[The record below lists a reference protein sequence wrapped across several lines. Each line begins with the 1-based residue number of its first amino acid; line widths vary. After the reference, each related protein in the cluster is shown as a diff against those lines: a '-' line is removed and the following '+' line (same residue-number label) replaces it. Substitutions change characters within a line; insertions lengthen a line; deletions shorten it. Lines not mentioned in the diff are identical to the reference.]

1 MGIVQILLSVLVLS
15 KLAHPESV
23 EIDEGEQYFGT
34 PLGAL
39 HFSSDGTSA
48 EIYAA
53 DEFTIIF
60 NHFYHNPREGCTA
73 MMVGPPRSEDRENV
87 IDGHGLLIAPAHP
100 PVAAAARHR
109 IRRQL
114 AGGPL
119 SSRLEQFRSW
129 PVEFDHLLMEP
140 PSNNKSPSAAVQSD
154 NSQPVGKSDINKSM
168 NDSSKQMESTMSDG
182 WKSQVSSSDKT
193 SNSTN
198 SKSIITTSTTTQVPS
213 TETHASTSSGSTKAV
228 EQPTT
233 AKPIILT
240 KSISKQ
246 NTAKAAAAPANSKT
260 DERSSLGIVITSSGD
275 TYTINQENMKQLESS
290 RQAFGQARMLDA
302 EFVRRSPSRS
312 EFEEQS
318 NSKWNHYD
326 DHKGSLSSSSSVPPT
341 TTPLFWVIK
350 DPRESRRQRLLELRK
365 RIGEPG
371 STTPTT
377 TTTLTTAAPIDERFI
392 LPRIRDKLATFSLT
406 NGAKINSY
414 KWIGI
419 YDQCLK
425 RHVELVTLRD
435 IDPPRE
441 EKIMPLSGWS
451 HNITSY
457 RVHILNCNTI
467 LIPGFNYNGWNSTR
481 NSYFFVGVG
490 EFPDNIEHQVIATVV
505 GTKRNEPLRDYSG
518 EDVLLRLPKGYRTF
532 DIDFISVFNTDE
544 QKSFAHVIIPS
555 LLVPPCAED

>member
-1 MGIVQILLSVLVLS
+1 MGIVQILISVLLLS
-15 KLAHPESV
+15 KMVHPESV

-87 IDGHGLLIAPAHP
+87 IDGHGLLLAPAHP

-140 PSNNKSPSAAVQSD
+140 PTNNKSPSAAVQSD
-154 NSQPVGKSDINKSM
+154 NSPSIGKSDISKSM
-168 NDSSKQMESTMSDG
+168 NDSSKQMESAISDG
-182 WKSQVSSSDKT
+182 WKSQISSSEKT

-198 SKSIITTSTTTQVPS
+198 PKSVITTSTTTQVPS
-213 TETHASTSSGSTKAV
+213 TETHASTSSASTKEV
-228 EQPTT
+228 EQSTT

-246 NTAKAAAAPANSKT
+246 NTAKAADSPANSKT

-275 TYTINQENMKQLESS
+275 TYTINQENLKQLESS
-290 RQAFGQARMLDA
+290 RQAFGQARLLDA

-312 EFEEQS
+312 GYF
-318 NSKWNHYD
+318 YAF
-326 DHKGSLSSSSSVPPT
+326 SLFIECGI
-341 TTPLFWVIK
+341 L
-350 DPRESRRQRLLELRK
+350 ERQRLLELRK
-365 RIGEPG
+365 RINEPG

-377 TTTLTTAAPIDERFI
+377 TATSTPSAPIDERFI

-490 EFPDNIEHQVIATVV
+490 EFPDSIEHQVIATVV